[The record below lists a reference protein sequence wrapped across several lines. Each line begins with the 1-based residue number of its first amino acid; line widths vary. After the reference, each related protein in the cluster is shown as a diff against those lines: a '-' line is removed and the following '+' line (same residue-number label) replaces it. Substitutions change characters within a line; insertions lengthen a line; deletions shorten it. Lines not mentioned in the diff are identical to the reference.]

1 MCDYQNR
8 RVQIGEFEFS
18 MDRRDAKIKL
28 LKEKLKIE
36 DDYNEAIVKREILK
50 QSLKSSTEWKKYI

>member
-1 MCDYQNR
+1 
-8 RVQIGEFEFS
+8 

-36 DDYNEAIVKREILK
+36 NDYNEAIKKELSKQTLK
-50 QSLKSSTEWKKYI
+50 NSTE